1 MVLTELFIGDI
12 RLFARKIGRFQNFFA
27 QPFAAVCLD
36 GGISPASA
44 LIHRV
49 LLDTERE
56 EVAEEKR
63 RDYKTILQEFVQR
76 TPNQTLSYR
85 LFGESG
91 PDHDKTFY
99 FEVLLNG
106 GAVGK
111 GAGRSKKEAE
121 QMAAKDALEKLTD
134 QR

>member
-1 MVLTELFIGDI
+1 M
-12 RLFARKIGRFQNFFA
+12 
-27 QPFAAVCLD
+27 
-36 GGISPASA
+36 
-44 LIHRV
+44 
-49 LLDTERE
+49 
-56 EVAEEKR
+56 
-63 RDYKTILQEFVQR
+63 QR

-111 GAGRSKKEAE
+111 GAGRSRREAE
-121 QMAAKDALEKLTD
+121 QMAAKDAARKTERTSAEKMITD
-134 QR
+134 CFDRQD